1 MARLILGN
9 TDASASG
16 RGWIAP
22 TAHQPV
28 FASFFTG
35 DAVNSNMSVGGS
47 LPLVVGAPE
56 LHPGVLGNAL
66 PYMATRGGSN
76 YLKTNILEPRE
87 MTIFAVVR
95 MPVPPENQ
103 GGAGLV
109 TDGAVMGAYGVGM
122 GDFMM
127 VLTAATAPEGAI
139 RARIPGSPPIAW
151 NTTPPRTGDMT
162 KWGLYALRCRRQGAQ
177 VEGLVQAL
185 TWNASQVRTGPG
197 LDTVS
202 STALEIGSQPNADN
216 TVAQRGEVHHAVSL
230 IWNVPLSDGEMSE
243 VAALLRR
250 WCARYG
256 VTV

>member
-47 LPLVVGAPE
+47 LPLVVGAPA
-56 LHPGVLGNAL
+56 LHPGVIGQTL
-66 PYMATRGGSN
+66 PYMATKGGSN
-76 YLKTNILEPRE
+76 YLKTTILEPRE
-87 MTIFAVVR
+87 LTVFAVAR
-95 MPVPPENQ
+95 MPVPPDNK
-103 GGAGLV
+103 GGLV
-109 TDGAVMGAYGVGM
+109 TDGAVMGTYGVANA
-122 GDFMM
+122 DFMM

-139 RARIPGSPPIAW
+139 RARIPGSPAISW
-151 NTTPPRTGDMT
+151 NATPPRTGDMT
-162 KWGLYALRCRRQGAQ
+162 GWGLYAMRYRRQGAQ
-177 VEGLVQAL
+177 VEGLLQAL
-185 TWNASQVRTGPG
+185 TCNASEVRTGPG
-197 LDTVS
+197 IDRVS
-202 STALEIGSQPNADN
+202 PIAIEIGSQPNADN
-216 TVAQRGEVHHAVSL
+216 SQAQRGEVHHAVSL
-230 IWNVPLSDGEMSE
+230 IWDVPLSDGEMSD